1 MIVSYLTQ
9 HLCHGVY
16 IMIVGLVLSL
26 VLCVPSWPY
35 LNKHQLKW
43 LPYVPQTDDDKKKKI
58 N

>member
-16 IMIVGLVLSL
+16 IMIVGLILSL
-26 VLCVPSWPY
+26 VLCIPSWPY

-43 LPYVPQTDDDKKKKI
+43 LPYVPPTDDNKKK